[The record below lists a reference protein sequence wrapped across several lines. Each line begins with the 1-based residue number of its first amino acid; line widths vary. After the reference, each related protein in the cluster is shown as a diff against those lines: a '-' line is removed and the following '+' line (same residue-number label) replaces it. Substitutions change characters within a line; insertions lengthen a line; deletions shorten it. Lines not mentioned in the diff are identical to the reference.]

1 MQPRVERVKSK
12 EPIAVRNSL
21 LEENLTPEG
30 RINQIKN
37 MSLTS
42 NIGGPNPN
50 NSNVKIIRRLA

>member
-1 MQPRVERVKSK
+1 MQPRIERAKSK

-37 MSLTS
+37 MSLAS
-42 NIGGPNPN
+42 NFGGQNAN
-50 NSNVKIIRRLA
+50 NSSVKIIRRLA